1 MANNQP
7 HSSLFVVPSDTI
19 NIPQPGILTSGTQNS
34 TSGTAVLT
42 DASQDFTTSVTNDNG
57 YNVRGG
63 ILYQAYTGAFPGSVN
78 VIVNISAPTELKT
91 ANNTT
96 AAAVGN
102 PYNVC
107 SSDLDGK
114 TSFTLFVGSGGAAT
128 TLRVLTAAGD
138 DVTLTNV
145 PDSSFIPLQVVR
157 VFATGTNCSEILAL
171 Y

>member
-1 MANNQP
+1 MSQNQP
-7 HSSLFVVPSDTI
+7 KRAIAVIPSDTI

-42 DASQDFTTSVTNDNG
+42 DASQDFTTSVTNANG

-78 VIVNISAPTELKT
+78 VIVNISASTELKT
-91 ANNTT
+91 TNNTT

-102 PYNVC
+102 PYTIYSPNQ
-107 SSDLDGK
+107 DGK
-114 TSFTLFVGSGGAAT
+114 TSYTLFVGTGGAGSV
-128 TLRVLTAAGD
+128 LRVLTAAGD

-157 VFATGTNCSEILAL
+157 VFATTTTCSAILAR
-171 Y
+171 